1 MKKLNTII
9 YLSAIV
15 LTMAC
20 TSSNDIDEIVE
31 EADALYVETSAMLG
45 DANAQTKV
53 TRAHWND
60 DNQFA
65 WDNSSNEMVVVV
77 KETATGNIIPW
88 GTNKSSS
95 ARVKIVTGLEDV
107 VSVASITSNSGI
119 LKNEI
124 QKITIGQSPVYFLSP
139 ILPDA
144 NGSSVDV
151 DGIVTLALPNDFVH
165 DGTPSLA
172 DFKKYTYIKAE
183 STVTEIGRAQ
193 IQTAPAHF
201 TGLPA
206 VIRFAVTNDRGDK
219 VKVTGISVNVAGNV
233 TGGFPKTV
241 TWTPGESSNP
251 SLAISTILYKTLQA
265 SMGTAGYV
273 LSAKGTEG
281 VSANFY
287 AFTFPASFA
296 GATLT
301 LNGKDSS
308 NHTFSYSCDIPAKV
322 FESGKIYT
330 WNITLADDFM
340 NLSFFDHEE
349 DIFQW

>member
-1 MKKLNTII
+1 MKKLDTII

-20 TSSNDIDEIVE
+20 TSSDDIDEIVE

-45 DANAQTKV
+45 DANAQAKV

-95 ARVKIVTGLEDV
+95 ARVKNVTGLEDV

-144 NGSSVDV
+144 NGSS
-151 DGIVTLALPNDFVH
+151 
-165 DGTPSLA
+165 
-172 DFKKYTYIKAE
+172 
-183 STVTEIGRAQ
+183 
-193 IQTAPAHF
+193 
-201 TGLPA
+201 
-206 VIRFAVTNDRGDK
+206 
-219 VKVTGISVNVAGNV
+219 
-233 TGGFPKTV
+233 
-241 TWTPGESSNP
+241 
-251 SLAISTILYKTLQA
+251 
-265 SMGTAGYV
+265 
-273 LSAKGTEG
+273 
-281 VSANFY
+281 
-287 AFTFPASFA
+287 
-296 GATLT
+296 
-301 LNGKDSS
+301 
-308 NHTFSYSCDIPAKV
+308 
-322 FESGKIYT
+322 
-330 WNITLADDFM
+330 
-340 NLSFFDHEE
+340 
-349 DIFQW
+349 

>member
-20 TSSNDIDEIVE
+20 TSSNDIDEIAE

-45 DANAQTKV
+45 DANAQAKV
-53 TRAHWND
+53 TRAHWDD

-95 ARVKIVTGLEDV
+95 ARVKNVTGLEDV

-144 NGSSVDV
+144 NGSSVDA

-183 STVTEIGRAQ
+183 STITEIGRTQ
-193 IQTAPAHF
+193 IQTASAHF
-201 TGLPA
+201 TALPA
-206 VIRFAVTNDRGDK
+206 VIRFAVTNDRVEK
-219 VKVTGISVNVAGNV
+219 VKVMSVSVNVAGNV

-241 TWTPGESSNP
+241 TWTPGESGNP
-251 SLAISTILYKTLQA
+251 SLAISAILYKTLQA
-265 SMGTAGYV
+265 SMGSAGYG

-281 VSANFY
+281 FSANFY

>member
-1 MKKLNTII
+1 MKKLDTII
-9 YLSAIV
+9 YLSTIV

-20 TSSNDIDEIVE
+20 TSSNDIDEIAE

-45 DANAQTKV
+45 DANAQAKV

-60 DNQFA
+60 NNKFA

-77 KETATGNIIPW
+77 KETPTGNIIPW
-88 GTNKSSS
+88 GTSKSSS
-95 ARVKIVTGLEDV
+95 ARVKNITGLEDV

-139 ILPDA
+139 VLPDA
-144 NGSSVDV
+144 NGSSVDA
-151 DGIVTLALPNDFVH
+151 DGVVTLALPNDFVH

-183 STVTEIGRAQ
+183 STVTEIGRTQ
-193 IQTAPAHF
+193 IQTASAHF
-201 TGLPA
+201 TALPA
-206 VIRFAVTNDRGDK
+206 VIRFAVTNDR
-219 VKVTGISVNVAGNV
+219 VERVRVTSISINVAGNV

-265 SMGTAGYV
+265 SMGAVGHELSEKETAGA
-273 LSAKGTEG
+273 SAQ
-281 VSANFY
+281 FY
-287 AFTFPASFA
+287 AFMFPANFGS
-296 GATLT
+296 ATLT
-301 LNGKDSS
+301 LEGKNSS
-308 NHTFSYSCDIPAKV
+308 NNTFSYSCDIPSKT

-330 WNITLADDFM
+330 WNLTIEDNFM
-340 NLSFFDHEE
+340 RLSFYDYEE
-349 DIFQW
+349 GIFQW

>member
-1 MKKLNTII
+1 MKKLDTII
-9 YLSAIV
+9 YLSVIV

-20 TSSNDIDEIVE
+20 TSSNDIDEIAE
-31 EADALYVETSAMLG
+31 ETDALYVETSAMLG
-45 DANAQTKV
+45 DANAQAKM

-60 DNQFA
+60 NNKFA

-77 KETATGNIIPW
+77 KETATGDIIPW

-95 ARVKIVTGLEDV
+95 ARVKNITGLEDV

-139 ILPDA
+139 VLPDA
-144 NGSSVDV
+144 NGSSVDA
-151 DGIVTLALPNDFVH
+151 DGVVTLALPNDFVH

-183 STVTEIGRAQ
+183 STVTEIGRTQ
-193 IQTAPAHF
+193 IQTASAHF
-201 TGLPA
+201 TALPA
-206 VIRFAVTNDRGDK
+206 VIRFAVTNDR
-219 VKVTGISVNVAGNV
+219 VERVRVTSISINVAGNV

-251 SLAISTILYKTLQA
+251 SLVISTILYKTLQA
-265 SMGTAGYV
+265 SMGSAGYG

-287 AFTFPASFA
+287 AFTFPATFA

-301 LNGKDSS
+301 LNGKDGS
-308 NHTFSYSCDIPAKV
+308 NHTFSYSCNIPAKV

>member
-9 YLSAIV
+9 YLSTIV

-20 TSSNDIDEIVE
+20 TSSNDIDEIAE

-45 DANAQTKV
+45 DANAQAKV

-60 DNQFA
+60 NNKFA

-95 ARVKIVTGLEDV
+95 ARVKNVTGLEDV

-144 NGSSVDV
+144 NGSSVDA
-151 DGIVTLALPNDFVH
+151 DGVVTLALPNDFVH

-193 IQTAPAHF
+193 IQTAPAH
-201 TGLPA
+201 
-206 VIRFAVTNDRGDK
+206 TNDRGDK

-265 SMGTAGYV
+265 SMGSAGYG

>member
-20 TSSNDIDEIVE
+20 TSSNDIDEIAE

-45 DANAQTKV
+45 DANVQAKV

-95 ARVKIVTGLEDV
+95 ARVKNVTGLEDV

-144 NGSSVDV
+144 NGSSVDAN
-151 DGIVTLALPNDFVH
+151 GIITLALPNDFVH
-165 DGTPSLA
+165 DATPSLE
-172 DFKKYTYIKAE
+172 DFRKYTYIKAQ

-193 IQTAPAHF
+193 IQTASAHF
-201 TGLPA
+201 TGIPA
-206 VIRFAVTNDRGDK
+206 VIRFAVTNDRGER
-219 VKVTGISVNVAGNV
+219 VRVTGISLSVADEV
-233 TGGFPKTV
+233 AGGFPRTA
-241 TWTPGESSNP
+241 TWNPGDSSEP
-251 SLAISTILYKTLQA
+251 TLTISTILYKTLQA
-265 SMGTAGYV
+265 SMGALGHELSARETAG
-273 LSAKGTEG
+273 A
-281 VSANFY
+281 SANFY
-287 AFTFPASFA
+287 TFMFPASFGA
-296 GATLT
+296 ATLT
-301 LNGKDSS
+301 LDGKDSG
-308 NHTFSYSCDIPAKV
+308 NNTFSYSCDIPAKV

-330 WNITLADDFM
+330 WNLTLEDNFM
-340 NLSFFDHEE
+340 RLSFFDHED

>member
-1 MKKLNTII
+1 M
-9 YLSAIV
+9 
-15 LTMAC
+15 
-20 TSSNDIDEIVE
+20 
-31 EADALYVETSAMLG
+31 
-45 DANAQTKV
+45 
-53 TRAHWND
+53 
-60 DNQFA
+60 
-65 WDNSSNEMVVVV
+65 
-77 KETATGNIIPW
+77 
-88 GTNKSSS
+88 
-95 ARVKIVTGLEDV
+95 
-107 VSVASITSNSGI
+107 SV
-119 LKNEI
+119 
-124 QKITIGQSPVYFLSP
+124 
-139 ILPDA
+139 
-144 NGSSVDV
+144 
-151 DGIVTLALPNDFVH
+151 
-165 DGTPSLA
+165 
-172 DFKKYTYIKAE
+172 
-183 STVTEIGRAQ
+183 
-193 IQTAPAHF
+193 
-201 TGLPA
+201 
-206 VIRFAVTNDRGDK
+206 
-219 VKVTGISVNVAGNV
+219 SVNVAGNV

-265 SMGTAGYV
+265 SMGSAGYG

>member
-1 MKKLNTII
+1 MKKLDTII

-20 TSSNDIDEIVE
+20 TSSNDIDEIAE

-45 DANAQTKV
+45 AANAQAKM

-60 DNQFA
+60 NNKFA

-77 KETATGNIIPW
+77 KETATGDIIPW
-88 GTNKSSS
+88 GTSKSSS
-95 ARVKIVTGLEDV
+95 ARVKNITGLEDE

-139 ILPDA
+139 VLPDA
-144 NGSSVDV
+144 NGSSVDA

-183 STVTEIGRAQ
+183 STVTEIGRTQ
-193 IQTAPAHF
+193 IQTASAHF
-201 TGLPA
+201 TALPA
-206 VIRFAVTNDRGDK
+206 VIRFAVTNDR
-219 VKVTGISVNVAGNV
+219 VERVRVTSISINVAGNV

-265 SMGTAGYV
+265 SMGSAGYG

-287 AFTFPASFA
+287 AFTFPATFA

-301 LNGKDSS
+301 LNGKDGS
-308 NHTFSYSCDIPAKV
+308 NHTFSYSCDILAKV

>member
-9 YLSAIV
+9 YLSTIV

-20 TSSNDIDEIVE
+20 TSSNDIDEIAE

-45 DANAQTKV
+45 DANAQAKV

-60 DNQFA
+60 NNKFA

-77 KETATGNIIPW
+77 KETPTGNIIPW
-88 GTNKSSS
+88 GTSKSSS
-95 ARVKIVTGLEDV
+95 ARVKNITGLEDV

-144 NGSSVDV
+144 NGSSVDA

-172 DFKKYTYIKAE
+172 DFKKYTYIKAQ

-193 IQTAPAHF
+193 IQTASAHF
-201 TGLPA
+201 TGIPA
-206 VIRFAVTNDRGDK
+206 VIRFAVTNDRGER
-219 VKVTGISVNVAGNV
+219 VRVTGISLSVADEV
-233 TGGFPKTV
+233 AGGFPRTA
-241 TWTPGESSNP
+241 TWNPGDSSEP
-251 SLAISTILYKTLQA
+251 TLTISTILYKTLQA
-265 SMGTAGYV
+265 SMGALGHELSARETAG
-273 LSAKGTEG
+273 A
-281 VSANFY
+281 SANFY
-287 AFTFPASFA
+287 TFMFPASFGA
-296 GATLT
+296 ATLT
-301 LNGKDSS
+301 LDGKDSG
-308 NHTFSYSCDIPAKV
+308 NNTFSYSCDIPAKV

-330 WNITLADDFM
+330 WNLTLEDNFM
-340 NLSFFDHEE
+340 RLSFFDHED

>member
-9 YLSAIV
+9 YLSTIV
-15 LTMAC
+15 LTMDC
-20 TSSNDIDEIVE
+20 TSSNDIDEIAE

-45 DANAQTKV
+45 DANAQAMV

-60 DNQFA
+60 NNKFA

-77 KETATGNIIPW
+77 KETPTGNIIPW
-88 GTNKSSS
+88 GTSKSSS
-95 ARVKIVTGLEDV
+95 ARVKNITGLEDV

-144 NGSSVDV
+144 NGSSVDA

-183 STVTEIGRAQ
+183 STITEIGRTQ
-193 IQTAPAHF
+193 IQTASAHF
-201 TGLPA
+201 TALPA
-206 VIRFAVTNDRGDK
+206 VIRFAVTNDRVEK
-219 VKVTGISVNVAGNV
+219 VKVMSVSVNVAGNV

-265 SMGTAGYV
+265 SMGSAGYG

-287 AFTFPASFA
+287 AFTFPATFA

-308 NHTFSYSCDIPAKV
+308 NHTFSYSCNIPAKF

>member
-1 MKKLNTII
+1 MKKLDTII
-9 YLSAIV
+9 YLSTIV

-20 TSSNDIDEIVE
+20 TSSNDIDEIAE

-45 DANAQTKV
+45 DANAQAKV

-60 DNQFA
+60 NNKFA

-77 KETATGNIIPW
+77 KETPTGNIIPW
-88 GTNKSSS
+88 GTSKSSS
-95 ARVKIVTGLEDV
+95 ARVKNITGLEDV
-107 VSVASITSNSGI
+107 VNVASITSNSGI

-144 NGSSVDV
+144 NGSSVDAN
-151 DGIVTLALPNDFVH
+151 GIITLALPNDFVH
-165 DGTPSLA
+165 DATPSLA

-183 STVTEIGRAQ
+183 STITEIGRTQ
-193 IQTAPAHF
+193 IQTASAHF
-201 TGLPA
+201 TALPA
-206 VIRFAVTNDRGDK
+206 VIRFAVTNDRVEK
-219 VKVTGISVNVAGNV
+219 VKVMSVSVNVAGNV

-265 SMGTAGYV
+265 SMGAAGYG

-287 AFTFPASFA
+287 AFTFPATFA

-308 NHTFSYSCDIPAKV
+308 NHTFSYSCNIPAKV

-349 DIFQW
+349 NIFQW